1 MVVRQYPKIRNTD
14 IVNIEANIFGDA
26 TILESIFAEKPF
38 LYSVNLGSESTD
50 V

>member
-26 TILESIFAEKPF
+26 TILESISAEKPF
-38 LYSVNLGSESTD
+38 LVQCELGF
-50 V
+50 